1 MFKRK
6 IYNDLLE
13 WKNTSSGK
21 TALLIEGARRVGK
34 STLVENFAKNE
45 YKSYILIDFAFAPK
59 RVQELFYDMSNLDY
73 FFLQLQLQYGVDL
86 YKRNSLIIFDEV
98 QFNPLARQAI
108 KKLVADGR
116 YDYIETGSLISIR
129 KNVENILIPSEER
142 KIEMVPM
149 DFEEFLWAIGDE
161 TVNDLL
167 EEVFEKK
174 IPLGESQN
182 RNILRKFRL
191 YMLVGGM
198 PQAIEA
204 YIESNNFK
212 IVDQIKRDI
221 IHLYEEDFYKID
233 PTGKISMLFDAIPA
247 ELARNSSRY
256 QVSSVIKNARASGL
270 LEEIAELEASRTVLL
285 AYNANDPG
293 VGLSGHMNPDK
304 FKMYIAD
311 TGLMVTLIFKDRDFT
326 ENIIY
331 EKILANKLSKNLGVL
346 YENIVAQILHAKSHK
361 LFYHTYYDTTA
372 KRTFEVDFLLSHG
385 NKISPIEVKSA
396 DYRKHRSLD
405 EFSEKYSGKI
415 ETKYVIHSKDL
426 KRERDICYLPFY
438 MGQFL

>member
-426 KRERDICYLPFY
+426 KMERDICYLPFY